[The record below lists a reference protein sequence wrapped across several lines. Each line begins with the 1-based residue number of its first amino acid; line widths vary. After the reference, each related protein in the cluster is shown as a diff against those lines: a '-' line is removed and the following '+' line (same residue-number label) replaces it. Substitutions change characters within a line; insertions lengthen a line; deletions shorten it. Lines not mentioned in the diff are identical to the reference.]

1 MEELAG
7 FEGLYNFYNI
17 GATSSTEELGAIKNG
32 LRFARDG
39 NGASSETKTKYLIPW
54 DTKQKAITGGGI
66 FIGSSYINVGQ
77 NTIYLQKFD
86 VNDERSNSLFWHQ
99 YMTNVL
105 APYSESN
112 SIYKGYSDSNL
123 LSSSISF
130 TIPIYNNM
138 PEIPMQSPNI
148 NEKDFTSQNE
158 KVYNNTTG
166 NVYVR
171 SGPGTSYEVI
181 TKISSNEKLTR
192 IAKGK
197 QAGEI
202 WDRVRLSNGI
212 IGYVFSQYLTKV
224 PDVKIDKIEISLDNT
239 LLNKYQTAKLGV
251 NILPE
256 VAKQQPIDFI
266 SSNEGVAIVDKQG
279 NITAVS
285 SGKTTITAKAK
296 DSNVSSNSI
305 EVTVYSPVTDMQ
317 IDTQNLILQVGD
329 TFKINA
335 IIYPDDA
342 SNKNVTFKVEDDKIA
357 SISLDGTI
365 TALSQGKTNI
375 IVTSEDSKIEKKIEV
390 TVNKKIDKSELS
402 FSDKLK
408 ISGNEIS
415 GLDNNDN
422 SVGSVKKQIN
432 TIYKIEIYNSSGE
445 LLDSDDKLIGTGS
458 KLVIKDE
465 EDQVIIEYTFILYG
479 DVNGDGKINS
489 VDLLVLQR
497 HILEIKKM
505 DGVFLKAGNINK
517 NGKVPS
523 SLDLLIIQRHI
534 LEIKLIEQ

>member
-1 MEELAG
+1 M
-7 FEGLYNFYNI
+7 
-17 GATSSTEELGAIKNG
+17 
-32 LRFARDG
+32 
-39 NGASSETKTKYLIPW
+39 
-54 DTKQKAITGGGI
+54 
-66 FIGSSYINVGQ
+66 
-77 NTIYLQKFD
+77 
-86 VNDERSNSLFWHQ
+86 
-99 YMTNVL
+99 
-105 APYSESN
+105 
-112 SIYKGYSDSNL
+112 
-123 LSSSISF
+123 
-130 TIPIYNNM
+130 
-138 PEIPMQSPNI
+138 
-148 NEKDFTSQNE
+148 
-158 KVYNNTTG
+158 
-166 NVYVR
+166 
-171 SGPGTSYEVI
+171 
-181 TKISSNEKLTR
+181 
-192 IAKGK
+192 
-197 QAGEI
+197 
-202 WDRVRLSNGI
+202 
-212 IGYVFSQYLTKV
+212 
-224 PDVKIDKIEISLDNT
+224 
-239 LLNKYQTAKLGV
+239 
-251 NILPE
+251 
-256 VAKQQPIDFI
+256 
-266 SSNEGVAIVDKQG
+266 
-279 NITAVS
+279 
-285 SGKTTITAKAK
+285 
-296 DSNVSSNSI
+296 
-305 EVTVYSPVTDMQ
+305 
-317 IDTQNLILQVGD
+317 
-329 TFKINA
+329 
-335 IIYPDDA
+335 
-342 SNKNVTFKVEDDKIA
+342 
-357 SISLDGTI
+357 DGTI